1 MNRLPALLAC
11 LLTAACS
18 ISAFEGSQNSLAE
31 ANTRWKTAALTSYDF
46 DFQRTCFC
54 AASMTRPVTI
64 SVRSDTFT
72 TIVYSDS
79 GTAADTAQFRDFLT
93 VDRLFAFLHRT
104 LNAGPAGFTTAY
116 DEVRGYPALVVIDF
130 DSDVADDGLTLRIN
144 GFRQVPASAP
154 ARNRP

>member
-1 MNRLPALLAC
+1 MNRIPALFAC
-11 LLTAACS
+11 LLAAACS

-31 ANTRWKTAALTSYDF
+31 ANTRWKAAALTSYDF

-54 AASMTRPVTI
+54 AGSMTRPVTI

-72 TIVYSDS
+72 AIVYSDS
-79 GTAADTAQFRDFLT
+79 GTAADSAQFRDFLT
-93 VDRLFAFLHRT
+93 VDRLFDFLHRT

-116 DEVRGYPALVVIDF
+116 NDLRGYPALVVIDF

-144 GFRQVPASAP
+144 GVRPVSTPAT
-154 ARNRP
+154 ARN

>member
-1 MNRLPALLAC
+1 MKRSTALLAC
-11 LLTAACS
+11 LAVAACS

-31 ANTRWKTAALTSYDF
+31 ANTRWKAAAVTSYDF

-54 AASMTRPVTI
+54 AESMTRPVTI

-79 GTAADTAQFRDFLT
+79 GTAADSAQFRDFLT
-93 VDRLFAFLHRT
+93 IDRLFAFLHRT

-116 DEVRGYPALVVIDF
+116 DDVRGFPALVVIDF

-144 GFRQVPASAP
+144 GFRRVSPPAA
-154 ARNRP
+154 ARN